1 MNAEAQWILS
11 NMSDEQ
17 RLACHHRFVIY
28 ASWRC
33 GKWAWST
40 GNRENLPKGFSP
52 EAIAQEAWTRLF
64 DGGRQWNYELNPHD
78 EVGNIS
84 ADTISSFT
92 KFMRSTIDSLVHDL
106 GHSKHHKEHASLE
119 DELRRVSSDGDGYE
133 DERIINRSL
142 SDILYAPTSSPDEQF
157 LIKELGGQIR
167 QVLSDSPEL
176 LKLFSYLTD
185 GLTPAEIS
193 SIMNKGRREIYVLI
207 RRFLRRARPV
217 YEEFIGGNG
226 KSKSKKE
233 ER

>member
-1 MNAEAQWILS
+1 MNAEVRWILS

-17 RLACHHRFVIY
+17 LLACHHRLAIY
-28 ASWRC
+28 ATWRC
-33 GKWAWST
+33 GKWTWST

-52 EAIAQEAWTRLF
+52 EAIAQEAWARLH
-64 DGGRQWNYELNPHD
+64 DGERQWNYELNPRD

-92 KFMRSTIDSLVHDL
+92 KFMRSTIDSLVYDL
-106 GHSKHHKEHASLE
+106 GHSKDHKEHASLE
-119 DELRRVSSDGDGYE
+119 DELSRVSSDGDGYE
-133 DERIINRSL
+133 DERIINKAL
-142 SDILYAPTSSPDEQF
+142 SAFLYAPTSSPDEQL

-167 QVLSDSPEL
+167 QVLSDSAEL
-176 LKLFSYLTD
+176 LNLFSYLTD

-193 SIMNKGRREIYVLI
+193 SRMNKEPREIYVLI

-217 YEEFIGGNG
+217 YEEFVGGNG